1 MAETNGRKK
10 VLTLNVFEVPTKD
23 GGRDHEVEVAGSWN
37 GVDVSFKTT
46 IDKVRDFFTKPR
58 VEEPAEEAVQ

>member
-10 VLTLNVFEVPTKD
+10 VLSLDVFEVPTRN
-23 GGRDHEVEVAGSWN
+23 GGRDHEVEVSGSWN

-58 VEEPAEEAVQ
+58 EEAPAEEVAQ